1 VSDDA
6 REGAARGATAEDDG
20 TTEDRLLGGRVLLRQ
35 PRRGLRA
42 GLDAVLLAAG
52 IPARPGERVLE
63 AGCGSGA
70 ALLCL
75 AARVPGLALLGVER
89 DASLVELA
97 EANAAANGLR
107 AADRPAL
114 RRADVRDLAL
124 ARDHLAPCDHAFAN
138 PPYWPGGSAPPNPA
152 RRGATHEA
160 GGEGGSGGGAALADW
175 TGFLAAALRPRGSL
189 TLILPAARLEA
200 GMAALAAAG
209 CGGTRL
215 VPFWPRAG
223 MPARRVLL
231 QARRGG
237 RGPARIGA
245 GLVLHEA
252 DGRFSAEAEAVLRG
266 AAPLPDRA

>member
-1 VSDDA
+1 MSGG
-6 REGAARGATAEDDG
+6 GAAEDG

-52 IPARPGERVLE
+52 VPARPGERVLE

-75 AARVPGLALLGVER
+75 AARVPGLALVGVER
-89 DASLVELA
+89 DPALA
-97 EANAAANGLR
+97 GLAAANAAANGL
-107 AADRPAL
+107 AADRASL

-124 ARDHLAPCDHAFAN
+124 ARDLAPCDHAFAN
-138 PPYWPGGSAPPNPA
+138 PPYWPGGSAPPDPA
-152 RRGATHEA
+152 RRGATHEEA
-160 GGEGGSGGGAALADW
+160 GGGGAALADW
-175 TGFLAAALRPRGSL
+175 ARFLAAALRPRGSL
-189 TLILPAARLEA
+189 SLILPAARLDA

-215 VPFWPRAG
+215 VPFWPKPGAA
-223 MPARRVLL
+223 ARRVLV

-237 RGPARIGA
+237 RGPARIGP
-245 GLVLHEA
+245 GLALHEA
-252 DGRFSAEAEAVLRG
+252 DGRFTAAAEAVLRD
-266 AAPLPDRA
+266 AAPLPDWA

>member
-1 VSDDA
+1 MSA
-6 REGAARGATAEDDG
+6 GGGGGAAVAEDDG

-52 IPARPGERVLE
+52 VPARPGERVLE

-89 DASLVELA
+89 DSALAELA
-97 EANAAANGLR
+97 AANAAANGL
-107 AADRPAL
+107 AADRATL
-114 RRADVRDLAL
+114 LRADVRDLAL
-124 ARDHLAPCDHAFAN
+124 ARELAPCDHAFDN
-138 PPYWPGGSAPPNPA
+138 PPYWPGGSAPPDPA
-152 RRGATHEA
+152 RRGATHDA
-160 GGEGGSGGGAALADW
+160 GAELADW
-175 TGFLAAALRPRGSL
+175 ARFLAAALRPRGSL
-189 TLILPAARLEA
+189 SLILPAARLDA

-215 VPFWPRAG
+215 VCFWPRAG
-223 MPARRVLL
+223 TAARRVLL

-237 RGPARIGA
+237 RGPARIGP
-245 GLVLHEA
+245 GLVLHGA
-252 DGRFSAEAEAVLRG
+252 DGGFSAAAEAVLRD
-266 AAPLPDRA
+266 AAPLHDRA